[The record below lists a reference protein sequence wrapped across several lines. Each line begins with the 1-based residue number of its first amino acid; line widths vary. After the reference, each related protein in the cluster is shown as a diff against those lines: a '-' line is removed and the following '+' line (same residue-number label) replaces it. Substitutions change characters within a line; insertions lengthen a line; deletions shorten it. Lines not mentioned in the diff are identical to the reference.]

1 MNTCV
6 ITGAASGIGA
16 GLARHAASL
25 GMKLVL
31 ADWNEGAL
39 NRLAQDLPTEV
50 LAVPTDVR
58 DEAAVESLARAA
70 FERFGQVDLVFNNAG
85 VLSSGLT
92 WEIDAATW
100 QRSLAVN
107 IGGVVNVIRAFV
119 PRLVAAD
126 RPARIVNT
134 SSLGGF
140 LTSPF
145 MAPYSATKFAI
156 VAITEALAAELA
168 ATGSKVQV
176 SLLAPGPVKSAIMD
190 EPAPAQTAGFMAM
203 LRGMSDE
210 NGMSPDELAV
220 LVFEAIGRGE
230 YWIIP
235 HPEMLDEPL
244 RERTRMIID
253 RSPPNS
259 FGLVATTKESMGP
272 HDGR

>member
-1 MNTCV
+1 MSACV

-31 ADWNEGAL
+31 ADWNEAAL
-39 NRLAQDLPTEV
+39 NQLAQALPTEV

-58 DEAAVESLARAA
+58 DEAAVEFLAKAA

-92 WEIDAATW
+92 WEIDSATW
-100 QRSLAVN
+100 KRSLDVN

-119 PRLVAAD
+119 PRLIAAD
-126 RPARIVNT
+126 QPARIVNT

-156 VAITEALAAELA
+156 VAISEALAAELA
-168 ATGSKVQV
+168 ATGSKVRV

-190 EPAPAQTAGFMAM
+190 EPAPAPTADFMAM
-203 LRGMSDE
+203 LREMGEE
-210 NGMSPDELAV
+210 NGMSPSDLAS
-220 LVFEAIGRGE
+220 LVFDAIGRGD

-235 HPEMLDEPL
+235 HPELLDGPL
-244 RERTRMIID
+244 RDRTRMIID
-253 RSPPNS
+253 RSSPTTA
-259 FGLVATTKESMGP
+259 GLVANTTENEGQQ
-272 HDGR
+272 DGK

>member
-1 MNTCV
+1 MSACV

-31 ADWNEGAL
+31 ADWSEAAL
-39 NRLAQDLPTEV
+39 NQLAQALPTEV

-58 DEAAVESLARAA
+58 DEAAVEFLAKAA

-92 WEIDAATW
+92 WEIDSATW
-100 QRSLAVN
+100 KRSLEVN

-119 PRLVAAD
+119 PRLIAAD
-126 RPARIVNT
+126 QPARIVNT

-156 VAITEALAAELA
+156 VAISEALAAELA
-168 ATGSKVQV
+168 ATGSKVRV

-190 EPAPAQTAGFMAM
+190 EPAPAPTADFMAM
-203 LRGMSDE
+203 LREMGEE
-210 NGMSPDELAV
+210 NGMSPSDLAS
-220 LVFEAIGRGE
+220 LVFDAIGRGD

-235 HPEMLDEPL
+235 HPELLDGPL
-244 RERTRMIID
+244 RDRTRMIID
-253 RSPPNS
+253 RSSPTTA
-259 FGLVATTKESMGP
+259 GLVANTTENEGQQ
-272 HDGR
+272 DGK

>member
-16 GLARHAASL
+16 GLARYAASL

-39 NRLAQDLPTEV
+39 NRLAKDLPTEV

-58 DEAAVESLARAA
+58 DEAAVEALARAA
-70 FERFGQVDLVFNNAG
+70 FERFGEVDLVFNNAG

-119 PRLVAAD
+119 PRLIAAD

-145 MAPYSATKFAI
+145 MAPYSASKFAI
-156 VAITEALAAELA
+156 VAISEALAAELA

-190 EPAPAQTAGFMAM
+190 APAPAQTTDFMAM

-210 NGMSPDELAV
+210 NGMSPDELAK

-235 HPEMLDEPL
+235 HPEMLDQAL
-244 RERTRMIID
+244 RDRTRMIID
-253 RSPPNS
+253 RSPPAGVS
-259 FGLVATTKESMGP
+259 LVATTDESMGQ
-272 HDGR
+272 HHGQ

>member
-1 MNTCV
+1 MSTCV

-16 GLARHAASL
+16 GLARHAVSL
-25 GMKLVL
+25 GMNLVL
-31 ADWNEGAL
+31 ADWDEAGL
-39 NRLAQDLPTEV
+39 RRLAKSLPVET
-50 LAVPTDVR
+50 LAMPIDVR
-58 DEAAVESLARAA
+58 DEAAVQALAEAA
-70 FERFGQVDLVFNNAG
+70 FDRFGAVDLVFNNAG

-119 PRLVAAD
+119 PRLVASD

-140 LTSPF
+140 LTSAF

-220 LVFEAIGRGE
+220 LVFEAIGRGD

-244 RERTRMIID
+244 RDRTRMIID
-253 RSPPNS
+253 RSPPTS

>member
-1 MNTCV
+1 MKTCV

-31 ADWNEGAL
+31 ADWNEAAL
-39 NRLAQDLPTEV
+39 RQLAEELPTEV

-58 DEAAVESLARAA
+58 DEAAVESLAQAA
-70 FERFGQVDLVFNNAG
+70 FEWFDQVDLIFNNAG

-92 WEIDAATW
+92 WEIDSTTW
-100 QRSLAVN
+100 RRSLDVN

-119 PRLVAAD
+119 PRLIAAD

-156 VAITEALAAELA
+156 VAISEALAAELA

-190 EPAPAQTAGFMAM
+190 EPAPAPTADFMAM

-210 NGMSPDELAV
+210 NGMSPDALAA
-220 LVFEAIGRGE
+220 LVFDAIGRGE

-235 HPEMLDEPL
+235 HPELLDAPL
-244 RERTRMIID
+244 LERTRMIID
-253 RSPPNS
+253 RSAPTN
-259 FGLVATTKESMGP
+259 FDLVSTTIDDAGQQ
-272 HDGR
+272 DGE

>member
-1 MNTCV
+1 MTTCV

-25 GMKLVL
+25 GIRLVL
-31 ADWNEGAL
+31 ADWNEAAL
-39 NRLAQDLPTEV
+39 NRLAEHLPTEV

-70 FERFGQVDLVFNNAG
+70 FDRFGQVDLVFNNAG

-100 QRSLAVN
+100 ERSLAVN
-107 IGGVVNVIRAFV
+107 IGGVVNVIHAFV
-119 PRLVAAD
+119 PRLNAAD

-190 EPAPAQTAGFMAM
+190 EPAPTPTADFMAM

-210 NGMSPDELAV
+210 NGMSPDELAA
-220 LVFEAIGRGE
+220 LVFDAIGRGD

-235 HPEMLDEPL
+235 HPEMLDQPL
-244 RERTRMIID
+244 RDRTKMIID
-253 RSPPNS
+253 RKPPTS
-259 FGLVATTKESMGP
+259 VGLVVTPSEAEGR
-272 HDGR
+272 HDGN

>member
-58 DEAAVESLARAA
+58 DEAAVESLAKAA
-70 FERFGQVDLVFNNAG
+70 FDRFGHVDLVFNNAG

-168 ATGSKVQV
+168 ATGSKVQA

-244 RERTRMIID
+244 RDRTRMIID
-253 RSPPNS
+253 RSPPTS
-259 FGLVATTKESMGP
+259 FGLVATTNESMGAA
-272 HDGR
+272 